1 MGASQCVAL
10 FLHTKGGVMGIK
22 SIACAVG
29 AVAGAVVVYNSHTT
43 PSPLMAAFGG
53 GLIVLNAIGVLANW
67 ND

>member
-1 MGASQCVAL
+1 
-10 FLHTKGGVMGIK
+10 MGIK